1 MSRPTLTR
9 ARESGVRWHGTVGK
23 NVSQLKHCQTHLSET
38 GSKCPDFCLD
48 LEENGLFC
56 HLWFLKQLFT
66 VIILIKSAPSTAT
79 QSKIACVFSEG
90 SEKLPTWYGSGKK
103 INNKKKIKKSKN
115 SKKIQ
120 KNYKKTWRPNIR
132 VFACEPGSVLGYLIT
147 LLCTA
152 LEWSQFYLSET
163 YRIVLHVPCVL
174 FLVGVSIDRTVP
186 FKIIYVVS
194 HPNDDFRE
202 IQS

>member
-1 MSRPTLTR
+1 MSMPTLTR

-38 GSKCPDFCLD
+38 GTKCPDFCLD

-56 HLWFLKQLFT
+56 HLWFLRQHCLLLLFLLNLRLQLQLKVKLHAF
-66 VIILIKSAPSTAT
+66 SARDLRNCRVVWQWQKNQKNQKNP
-79 QSKIACVFSEG
+79 KIQKF
-90 SEKLPTWYGSGKK
+90 K
-103 INNKKKIKKSKN
+103 KN
-115 SKKIQ
+115 SKKFKKIQ

-152 LEWSQFYLSET
+152 LA
-163 YRIVLHVPCVL
+163 
-174 FLVGVSIDRTVP
+174 
-186 FKIIYVVS
+186 
-194 HPNDDFRE
+194 
-202 IQS
+202 